1 MIIILYICHKLR
13 NTDSATRAPLHY
25 STKLKVH
32 KKYRNKTTMETGKR
46 HTIKLSKESAVPPVT
61 LQVSQPDPI
70 LPPGLSAKPQFISSS
85 DANRL
90 VEFFDSNSHLW
101 HNKGFEKRRREQ
113 RYDLQK
119 KDGNGN
125 GTFPELDWIMERIHQ
140 QMNSD
145 SDDDDAPGS
154 SSLYEAPNEV
164 IVEERYP
171 KAFIKGEKSPRLS
184 AATFENL
191 PFLETSTCPCCTI
204 SNINHDESANGAR
217 TCSCYIA
224 QVNLLNKCIQF
235 IDKPK
240 HRRVEC
246 WDVESQRHKYNFIV
260 EPNTLVV
267 KKGEFLW
274 NWRSRL
280 AAYSSRNERGDSK
293 CSLEENASES
303 ESPTNAS
310 ANENTNANANNDN
323 NALNEE
329 EDGANRIITIKFR
342 RAVQLKS
349 LCSSKEEEKKEND
362 ENELMEL
369 LKGKPLEEL
378 LTIIVT
384 TSPIKSNPSTEV
396 LERTFATFHHGG
408 RGFAFKCPK
417 VIICDGCKVLG
428 NSDASNRNLVSKK
441 YCNAKQ
447 SLRNGIATNEQAENY
462 EGFKIALTKI
472 CKDAEEDGDS
482 PFHNTR

>member
-1 MIIILYICHKLR
+1 
-13 NTDSATRAPLHY
+13 
-25 STKLKVH
+25 
-32 KKYRNKTTMETGKR
+32 METGKR
-46 HTIKLSKESAVPPVT
+46 HTIKLSTKESAFPPVT

-90 VEFFDSNSHLW
+90 VEFFDSNPHLW
-101 HNKGFEKRRREQ
+101 HHKGFEKLRREQ

-119 KDGNGN
+119 DANGI

-140 QMNSD
+140 QMNID
-145 SDDDDAPGS
+145 SDDDDASDSAS
-154 SSLYEAPNEV
+154 SFFYEAPNEV
-164 IVEERYP
+164 VVEERYP
-171 KAFIKGEKSPRLS
+171 IAFIKGERSGRLS
-184 AATFENL
+184 SATFENL
-191 PFLETSTCPCCTI
+191 PFLETSTCPCCTN
-204 SNINHDESANGAR
+204 SNINHNDNGDGDGDGDDKNQDAR

-224 QVNLLNKCIQF
+224 QINLLSKCIQF

-240 HRRVEC
+240 QRRVEC
-246 WDVESQRHKYNFIV
+246 WDVESQRHKYDFIM

-267 KKGEFLW
+267 KKGEALW

-280 AAYSSRNERGDSK
+280 AAYSYSSMNESQDST
-293 CSLEENASES
+293 CSLEENVSES
-303 ESPTNAS
+303 ECSTNA
-310 ANENTNANANNDN
+310 NINANNDN
-323 NALNEE
+323 NALNE

-342 RAVQLKS
+342 RAVELKP
-349 LCSSKEEEKKEND
+349 LCSDEEEEKKEND

-384 TSPIKSNPSTEV
+384 TSPIKSNPSTEM
-396 LERTFATFHHGG
+396 LERTFKTFHHGG

-417 VIICDGCKVLG
+417 VIICDGCRVLG
-428 NSDASNRNLVSKK
+428 DSDATNRNQVSKR

-447 SLRNGIATNEQAENY
+447 SLRNGIATNDQAEKY

-472 CKDAEEDGDS
+472 CKDAEEDEDS

>member
-1 MIIILYICHKLR
+1 
-13 NTDSATRAPLHY
+13 
-25 STKLKVH
+25 
-32 KKYRNKTTMETGKR
+32 METEKR
-46 HTIKLSKESAVPPVT
+46 HTIKISTKESAGPSVT
-61 LQVSQPDPI
+61 LEISQPYPI
-70 LPPGLSAKPQFISSS
+70 LPQGLSAKSKFISTS

-90 VEFFDSNSHLW
+90 VEFFDSNPHLW
-101 HNKGFEKRRREQ
+101 QHTGFEKLRREQ
-113 RYDLQK
+113 RYDLR
-119 KDGNGN
+119 KDENGN

-145 SDDDDAPGS
+145 NDDDGDDAFAS
-154 SSLYEAPNEV
+154 ASASLYEAPNEV
-164 IVEERYP
+164 VVEERYP
-171 KAFIKGEKSPRLS
+171 IAFIKGERSGRLS
-184 AATFENL
+184 SATFENL
-191 PFLETSTCPCCTI
+191 PFLETSTCPCCTN
-204 SNINHDESANGAR
+204 SDINHNDNDNGDDKNQDVR
-217 TCSCYIA
+217 SCSCYIA
-224 QVNLLNKCIQF
+224 QINLLSKCIQF

-240 HRRVEC
+240 QRRVEC
-246 WDVESQRHKYNFIV
+246 WDVESQRHKYNFIM

-267 KKGEFLW
+267 KKEEALW

-280 AAYSSRNERGDSK
+280 AAYSCKHEHQDST

-303 ESPTNAS
+303 ESS
-310 ANENTNANANNDN
+310 TNANIHATNNN

-342 RAVQLKS
+342 HAVQLES
-349 LCSSKEEEKKEND
+349 LCSNEEEEKKEND

-384 TSPIKSNPSTEV
+384 TSPIKSNPSTEM
-396 LERTFATFHHGG
+396 LERTFETFHHGG
-408 RGFAFKCPK
+408 WSFAFKCPK
-417 VIICDGCKVLG
+417 VIICDGCRVLG
-428 NSDASNRNLVSKK
+428 DSDASNRNQVSKR

-447 SLRNGIATNEQAENY
+447 SLRNGIATNDQAENY

-472 CKDAEEDGDS
+472 CKDAEEDEDS